1 MSEQEPTRNP
11 LADVEAMIRILSEEK
26 RTLRPGDDAQI
37 CGQLLEAILDS
48 LIAQSAALES
58 KDATIAELVEALEAA
73 RELYELRE
81 DEMESHRFAPH
92 PTDLLVSAALTRAK
106 GQP

>member
-1 MSEQEPTRNP
+1 MKQQAPKQLKIHSDTAWNIAAKWSYVLASDTRS
-11 LADVEAMIRILSEEK
+11 LA
-26 RTLRPGDDAQI
+26 GQI
-37 CGQLLEAILDS
+37 DIALEA
-48 LIAQSAALES
+48 